1 MVPVVVQPLVALC
14 TDSSWD
20 SFKKDLKCRREIR
33 GSWHANG
40 RKKKFLLLS
49 FIMLEQIQLWCAKH
63 SSGLGPTVCT
73 GRICSAD
80 SLRFRW
86 SRQPRQSQ
94 FYTDEQLHIILGV
107 GNRMCRPLA
116 VLSIKGGTAFL
127 ERHLRNK
134 LIIHGSFLLLWLLHF
149 PFVLATTV
157 ISARELLST
166 IPVQVVF
173 IGIWWTPGRSF

>member
-1 MVPVVVQPLVALC
+1 
-14 TDSSWD
+14 
-20 SFKKDLKCRREIR
+20 
-33 GSWHANG
+33 
-40 RKKKFLLLS
+40 
-49 FIMLEQIQLWCAKH
+49 MLEQIQLWCAKH

-94 FYTDEQLHIILGV
+94 FYTDELLHIILGV

-134 LIIHGSFLLLWLLHF
+134 LIITRIFSSALIVALSFCPRYNCHF
-149 PFVLATTV
+149 SSGAPEYYPSTSSFYWNMVNPREVILTCLPLSSPPPATT
-157 ISARELLST
+157 
-166 IPVQVVF
+166 
-173 IGIWWTPGRSF
+173 